1 MIGSLLVARRAMIAA
16 TAGVLAAFGASC
28 AASAQIEA
36 EDAPF
41 ITIEGARLDL
51 VRVREGADLSAFNA
65 IYLAPVEISY
75 ADEDPDYALDAV
87 ERDRLFQTMRDEI
100 AEALAGDGAYEIADA
115 PGPGVLDIRAQL
127 IDVEINR
134 PSFSGAQRGSVYVSS
149 VGEMTLIAVIRDGET
164 GQNLILVRDEIEDR
178 QHQLAR
184 VTAASYWAS
193 VRRAFSI
200 WSGALRDALDRARAG

>member
-1 MIGSLLVARRAMIAA
+1 MHDIHSLARRALSAA
-16 TAGVLAAFGASC
+16 AGLLAAVSFSL
-28 AASAQIEA
+28 AAHAQIEA
-36 EDAPF
+36 DDAPF
-41 ITIEGARLDL
+41 ITVEGARLDL
-51 VRVREGADLSAFNA
+51 VRIRQGADLSAFNA

-75 ADEDPDYALDAV
+75 ADEDPNYALDAV

-127 IDVEINR
+127 VDVEINR
-134 PSFSGAQRGSVYVSS
+134 PSFSAAQRGSVYVSS
-149 VGEMTLIAVIRDGET
+149 VGEMTLIAVIRDGGT

-178 QHQLAR
+178 QHQFMR

-200 WSGALRDALDRARAG
+200 WSGALREALDRARAE